1 MLKIKPLVYRVN
13 AHAKYERLCKHMMQ
27 DEQKDVATAVGE
39 LNIFLELTKG
49 KKRKKKCWFIVK
61 ESTIAGAG
69 HGLFAD

>member
-49 KKRKKKCWFIVK
+49 KKERKNVG
-61 ESTIAGAG
+61 S
-69 HGLFAD
+69 